1 MTKHEG
7 SSNDRKLNVI
17 VLIVIGFR
25 HSFVI
30 GHSSFVIFE
39 APHDTRRK
47 RLRPKQRKL
56 LSGDYRSPREIRAS
70 L

>member
-1 MTKHEG
+1 MTKPEG

-17 VLIVIGFR
+17 VLIVIP
-25 HSFVI
+25 SSLE
-30 GHSSFVIFE
+30 HSSFVIFE

-56 LSGDYRSPREIRAS
+56 LSGEYRSR
-70 L
+70 